1 MYWIRI
7 ACLLL
12 PLCWATA
19 LVPAQRIEV
28 VVQSGHAGV
37 VERIAFTSD
46 GRMLASADGD
56 GTIKLW
62 DLTTFKEIGAIRTEL
77 SASAATPN
85 GLAFSADDKSLIVL
99 GTDRSVRVYDVASG
113 RKITQFE
120 KTGKLLNLNGAALNI
135 ERKLAAQ
142 LSETGEI
149 QVINLNDGKSVF
161 AFSFPDSPET
171 LDFPNIQNF
180 TFSPHGELLA
190 VTATG
195 GRIALVSTTTGKAL
209 QVVKGG
215 EPSYVAF
222 KPDGKAIAVCERDQ
236 KSGAVSIVVRSVPT
250 GRSTKKIPVKTGEV
264 QSLVWSPD
272 STTLAG
278 IVKTRNEAESVDEYS
293 VRLWNVTSNG
303 APREIKTKYIS
314 SFWSFID
321 ARFSPN
327 GEILAIG
334 AGDSGDGRIHL
345 FDVASS
351 KELAELTRQSSY
363 LDTIG
368 YLKNRQFIIKS
379 GHLRFFDL
387 GNIRQLNDQ
396 LVAEYAVSPSGKR
409 HAAYNT
415 LIRTFEITDLETGKQ
430 ITKLHWDRFNIT
442 NYAVVFSPDDRFLLV
457 HANSVFIPRPD
468 DRLMLFDAASGELL
482 FSFPDNAKIVTFKPD
497 GKLLAY
503 ATRVNEKE
511 KIKIWDV
518 ERRQPLQTIDVKGNV
533 SALVFDPVRDHLSVA
548 SFTTDGVM
556 NHYSVTRFRVSDGQV
571 AMTVADPGVVDAL
584 AYSPDGEFLAS
595 ESTTNVRVWN
605 AEGKQKSVLEGHNAL
620 VKSLSFSP
628 DGKTLASG
636 SIDGEVIFWDYKK
649 AQIISRLI
657 VVGEND
663 YIFVTPENYYFASRR
678 GAAAAVALRNEL
690 QAFPFEQFDIRF
702 NRPDLVLKAM
712 GSADT
717 ALIQVYAKAYQQRLE
732 QYGLKED
739 NFNGAVTLPNVYIN
753 TKGIPRI
760 SNKKNLTF
768 QIKAQDSS
776 FALAHVNVYV
786 NDVSVYGSKG
796 LSLDKKDATSLER
809 QIEVELSPGNNRVQV
824 SVTNT
829 QGVESL
835 RQTFGVVYE
844 GPAPQPELYVL
855 AIGVSNYADKS
866 LNLKYPADDAA
877 SIIKLFE
884 ERAAQKEMAM
894 VIGPG
899 NSGLVEQPK
908 SFYKVHPLT
917 IVNENAKIENIVAA
931 RKFLEQA
938 KTDDQV
944 VVFISGHGL
953 LDENNN
959 YFFATH
965 DINFKEP
972 ATRGLSYNALE
983 ALLDGLTARR
993 KLLLIDTC
1001 HAGELAKGDRE
1012 KLQITETVKSEDGF
1026 IRSLDVTPKDI
1037 TLKPI
1042 PQNFQNSLALVE
1054 ELFADLRLGNGIS
1067 VVSASGGLQYAFEST
1082 RWSGGV
1088 FAYALRLGLGQME
1101 ADGDRNG
1108 KITSSELRDFVR
1120 LKVPE
1125 LTRQK
1130 QKPTYR
1136 RESVEFDDR
1145 IF

>member
-1 MYWIRI
+1 MCLIRVT
-7 ACLLL
+7 CLLL
-12 PLCWATA
+12 LLCWATA

-28 VVQSGHAGV
+28 VVQSGHAGE

-62 DLTTFKEIGAIRTEL
+62 DLTTFKEIGTIRTDL
-77 SASAATPN
+77 SASVATPN
-85 GLAFSADDKSLIVL
+85 ALEFSADDKSLIVL

-113 RKITQFE
+113 RKNTQFE
-120 KTGKLLNLNGAALNI
+120 KTGKLLNLGGAALNI
-135 ERKLAAQ
+135 EGKLAAQ

-149 QVINLNDGKSVF
+149 QVVNLNDGKPVF

-171 LDFPNIQNF
+171 LDFPEIQTF

-190 VTATG
+190 VTGTG
-195 GRIALVSTTTGKAL
+195 GRLAFVSTATGKAMP
-209 QVVKGG
+209 VIKGG
-215 EPSYVAF
+215 EPSCVAF
-222 KPDGKAIAVCERDQ
+222 KPDGQAIAVCEKDP
-236 KSGAVSIVVRSVPT
+236 KSGAASIAVRSVPS

-264 QSLVWSPD
+264 TSLVWSPD

-278 IVKTRNEAESVDEYS
+278 IVKTRNEAESQDEYS
-293 VRLWNVTSNG
+293 VRLWNLTSNG

-314 SFWSFID
+314 SFWSLTD

-327 GEILAIG
+327 GEILAVG
-334 AGDSGDGRIHL
+334 AGDVSDGRVHL

-351 KELAELTRQSSY
+351 RELTELTRQSSY
-363 LDTIG
+363 IDKIG

-379 GHLRFFDL
+379 EHLRFFDL
-387 GNIRQLNDQ
+387 ENIRQLSNQ
-396 LVAEYAVSPSGKR
+396 LFAEHAVSASGKR
-409 HAAYNT
+409 FAAYNT
-415 LIRTFEITDLETGKQ
+415 LIRSFEVTDLETGKQ
-430 ITKLHWDRFNIT
+430 IAKLQWDRFNIT
-442 NYAVVFSPDDRFLLV
+442 NSAVVFSPDDRFLLA
-457 HANSVFIPRPD
+457 HANSVFTPAQD
-468 DRLMLFDAASGELL
+468 DRLMLFDAANGELL
-482 FSFPDNAKIVTFKPD
+482 FSFPDNAKIVTFKTD

-503 ATRVNEKE
+503 ATRINERE

-518 ERRQPLQTIDVKGNV
+518 ERRQPLQTIDVKGSV
-533 SALVFDPVRDHLSVA
+533 SALAFDPVRDHLSVA

-556 NHYSVTRFRVSDGQV
+556 NHYSLNRFRVSDGQV
-571 AMTVADPGVVDAL
+571 AMTFADPGVIDAI

-595 ESTTNVRVWN
+595 ESSTTVRVWN
-605 AEGKQKSVLEGHNAL
+605 AGGKQESVLEGHNAL
-620 VKSLSFSP
+620 VNSLSFSP

-657 VVGEND
+657 VVGESD
-663 YIFVTPENYYFASRR
+663 YIFVTPKNYYFASRR

-732 QYGLKED
+732 QYGLTED
-739 NFNGAVTLPNVYIN
+739 NFSGAVTLPNVYID
-753 TKGIPRI
+753 TKGIPRVT
-760 SNKKNLTF
+760 NKKSLTF
-768 QIKAQDSS
+768 KIKAQDSS

-796 LSLDKKDATSLER
+796 LSVAKEATSLER
-809 QIEVELSPGNNRVQV
+809 QIDVELSPGNNRVQV

-835 RQTFGVVYE
+835 RQTFGVAYE

-855 AIGVSNYADKS
+855 AIGVSKYADES
-866 LNLKYPADDAA
+866 LDLKYPADDAE

-884 ERAAQKEMAM
+884 DRAAQKEMAM
-894 VIGPG
+894 VIQPG
-899 NSGLVEQPK
+899 NSGLVERSK
-908 SFYKVHPLT
+908 SFYKVHRLK

-972 ATRGLSYNALE
+972 ALRGLPYNALE

-1012 KLQITETVKSEDGF
+1012 KLKITETVKSEDGF

-1037 TLKPI
+1037 TLKPV

-1067 VVSASGGLQYAFEST
+1067 VVSASGGLQYAFESS

-1101 ADGDRNG
+1101 ADGDKDGR
-1108 KITSSELRDFVR
+1108 ITSSELRDFVR

-1145 IF
+1145 VF